1 MLSLSIVTSEALL
14 IDALFAP
21 NRESDTFAQNNSMS
35 QVQKMIN
42 AYTLLI
48 TRKKPIQKPSNNYL
62 HLMTHSLEF
71 VLHLLRPAG
80 RRRLS
85 I

>member
-48 TRKKPIQKPSNNYL
+48 TRKKPSNNYL

-80 RRRLS
+80 RRLS